1 MAKIFNV
8 SVRAVLARVF
18 DPPAR
23 ALLRAGV
30 SPDAITALG
39 TAGVLFGAAY
49 FAVTGNYIL
58 GTVIVTLSAFTDLI
72 DGAMARARG
81 TGGKFGAFLDSTSD
95 RIADG
100 ALFGAVAYYLAVHG
114 RTWGAAAALVSL
126 VTGQV
131 VSYAKA
137 RAEGLGFTANGG
149 LVERAERLIM
159 IGIGG
164 LLSGFGV
171 PYGLD
176 YTLGVLA
183 VLSIV
188 TIGQRTATVYRQD
201 RANLAAAAA
210 PLVAAGPVAAGS
222 AAGGAAAPAAAP
234 QDETARPV

>member
-1 MAKIFNV
+1 MAKVLNV
-8 SVRAVLARVF
+8 SVRAILAGIF

-39 TAGVLFGAAY
+39 TCGVLFGAGW
-49 FAVTGNYIL
+49 FAVTGQYIV
-58 GTVIVTLSAFTDLI
+58 GTIVVTLSAFTDLI

-81 TGGKFGAFLDSTSD
+81 SAGKFGAFLDSTSD

-100 ALFGAVAYYLAVHG
+100 ALFGAVAYFLAVHDHPA
-114 RTWGAAAALVSL
+114 GAAAALISL
-126 VTGQV
+126 VAGQV

-137 RAEGLGFTANGG
+137 RAEGLGFTANVG
-149 LVERAERLIM
+149 LMERAERLIL

-188 TIGQRTATVYRQD
+188 TIGQRMATVYRQD
-201 RANLAAAAA
+201 RANLAAAAKEN
-210 PLVAAGPVAAGS
+210 VG
-222 AAGGAAAPAAAP
+222 
-234 QDETARPV
+234 T

>member
-8 SVRAVLARVF
+8 SVRAVVARIC

-30 SPDAITALG
+30 SPDAVTLLG
-39 TAGVLFGAAY
+39 TAGVIAGALYFG
-49 FAVTGNYIL
+49 FTGNFL
-58 GTVIVTLSAFTDLI
+58 AGTVIITLSAFTDLI

-81 TGGKFGAFLDSTSD
+81 PAGKFGAFLDSTCD
-95 RIADG
+95 RVADG
-100 ALFGAVAYYLAVHG
+100 ATFGAVAWWLAVHHRG
-114 RTWGAAAALVSL
+114 WGAAAAIVSL
-126 VTGQV
+126 VAGQV

-137 RAEGLGFTANGG
+137 RAESLGMTANVG
-149 LVERAERLIM
+149 LVERAERLIL

-171 PYGLD
+171 TYGLD

-188 TIGQRTATVYRQD
+188 TIGQRVLAVRAQD
-201 RANLAAAAA
+201 RANLAAA
-210 PLVAAGPVAAGS
+210 GR
-222 AAGGAAAPAAAP
+222 AP
-234 QDETARPV
+234 QPATAQGTGTTKGIESA